1 MKKIKKLLIPSVSIT
16 IAASL
21 LTIACGNNEITKEQT
36 FDAKVESIHV
46 DNNSAII
53 KIKLTKTYK
62 TSEISLYLS
71 KPTQYDKPHISISS
85 NILTI
90 TFKNMKEN
98 TEYQVDSIFANKTE
112 LKFSQF
118 DKEKLRFKTLKNQ
131 EVKTDAEILSVNSD
145 SNSATFTLKLTNKNL
160 DVSKLSATLNPN
172 SNASITSKNDVVTIS
187 FKNLTPDTD
196 YHLSQLKV
204 GNTILKLSNSDN
216 NKLFFHTA
224 NISKKPQIT
233 QLSLSEDNSKL
244 YVKLANANKT
254 MFANTAKIKFE
265 NIDSVFT
272 SSLYDANTQI
282 LTFDISNI
290 TKPDNN
296 KLAISYLEIAN
307 NQYHSNLT
315 ITFNKT
321 NNPEIDSPEPETPP
335 KTNPGTGDNLGGTD
349 NSQNPPEQNNPKG
362 ENPSPT
368 TPDNSSNPIEKPR
381 PENDQFTIDSISL
394 TEVSKTSASLRISFS
409 SNSKLH
415 DPNEHTF
422 DAILSDS
429 VNLKVTNFREGSN
442 LYLNFNNLTANTT
455 YKLTSLKL
463 NNVTLNLPT
472 NNPTF
477 TTLNTNSEAFVSENF
492 KKVFNE
498 SHVFGTYS
506 QDLLNVNQYTDS
518 TDATIKADN
527 SLNQYFTFIESSDYN
542 QVSNEVLN
550 PPKNTQIINSTIAD
564 NTIKIQIKTVDLSDN
579 TSLTLKYK
587 KATKEQLN
595 TVSET
600 GVNAVVTNNLVTF
613 TINSLAA
620 NEFVKIT
627 GLYNNSNKINHF
639 SGLNSIF
646 ENKNYTTES
655 NAFEFSSE
663 NNFKAIRYQNG
674 LISLEFIATKKS
686 NQNSNVN
693 FPQYFI
699 KYKQNGSFQYKEFSR
714 SALEGSTNAR
724 KYNVFLQKNESFI
737 WDNYVDLVLQKNGD
751 SGSNYYDIEGFPG
764 FNSASGTLTNNYQN
778 PVLDVLSTK
787 VENNKVIVKYSQSL
801 NENINSIKLLV
812 KNLNP
817 FDPYSKLIEATVDKT
832 NKNASFNVS
841 LLPKNLS
848 KYIITAAQVGDEQT
862 GFSFLDKYKFQTN
875 VSAKTFNLTNFS
887 TYIDEN
893 NKKLYGSAK
902 FDFTNED
909 LKLFKNKW
917 IIFELKPEVQ
927 ADKLEA
933 YQFVLPT
940 TLKLIVPFEKLW
952 KFQIS
957 GYFENTKYTIS
968 KIYATEKQRMDMYY
982 DKFNFSANAQK
993 SFRYHFN
1000 YSTKGS
1006 SPYLLTNNN
1015 QTNAITTYNNSDLI
1029 TQSKNLTVDD
1039 LTGYWLNHESKS
1051 KIPYS
1056 LQNHYA
1062 LVEYERMWKYRALED
1077 DSTLAKKD
1085 FILVDDTGKELD
1097 YYFFTP
1103 REILAKTIFN
1113 FGENHHSIWIEKDLD
1128 EYKNWEN
1135 FQNETYFT
1143 FRFELENTK
1152 IITTKTNRNSSVP
1165 VPRGLLSFVN
1175 VSVSFKELLE
1185 RHTIEDASFTITARN
1200 EDALFNQTLAAMMKD
1215 RYSFKV
1221 TYDQNNKKLKL
1232 EVIPKNSDIY
1242 FTDILSEHILAN
1254 KSTAFVGN
1262 VFLTMNY
1269 VDNKVNPTKNPS
1281 YLAKALKDSM
1291 SISLTETIQSRQQAE
1306 EGKRNN
1312 SSYDKFQQTS
1322 KLKTEEGI
1330 VKRLYLEDKFDVLND
1345 VRKRTFAFDYHGRGT
1360 WGLFNKVK
1368 PDDPNDHRYYIVS
1381 NSHNIDLLDDGS
1393 SPSWVRAGQSLD
1405 GLNIEKRTRS
1415 NILSPIFLNR
1425 PTANTPNKEPILE
1438 NHGLG
1443 HNMIN
1448 NLSIEMV
1455 SHFFANGKSD
1465 EDSYKDPYFQ
1475 DFRDNYGNP
1484 LSRGEKY
1491 SDITVA
1497 IIDISWFENNFAN
1510 KNIDSTDFT
1519 FEGKKLSDDQKRII
1533 KFFLNW
1539 KTAKEIKISNEL
1551 LHQNAY
1557 NNLNWLVGSMPG
1569 QNSKNPDSPVGK
1581 NGQTRFR
1588 EYLLGNFRFQGNINS
1603 LGSLNHKNETI
1614 VYGWN
1619 SVDFAAGSSGSNV
1632 FDSQGNLAGLVTQ
1645 DQDGQT
1651 AEQGTAS
1658 IMLLDGQRIGYIG
1671 NGHNPQNPY
1680 SFYEKIRLLSY
1691 LFPERYGA
1699 KHFSEKPADLL

>member
-1 MKKIKKLLIPSVSIT
+1 MKKMKKILISSALVTTTLSAIT
-16 IAASL
+16 IS
-21 LTIACGNNEITKEQT
+21 CGNTEVKKEEN
-36 FDAKVESIHV
+36 FDAKVKSVNVH
-46 DNNSAII
+46 NNSAFV
-53 KIKLTKTYK
+53 KIQLLKTYK
-62 TSEISLYLS
+62 NTDISVYLS
-71 KPTQYDKPHISISS
+71 KPSQYDIPKISILSDT
-85 NILTI
+85 LTI
-90 TFKNMKEN
+90 SFHNLKAN
-98 TEYQVDSIFANKTE
+98 TEYQIDKIFARGSGELRLSQSDKLK
-112 LKFSQF
+112 LKF
-118 DKEKLRFKTLKNQ
+118 KTPKNEQ
-131 EVKTDAEILSVNSD
+131 NDKTDASILSVYSD
-145 SNSATFTLKLTNKNL
+145 STTAKISLKLTNKNL
-160 DVSKLSATLNPN
+160 DITKLFATLNPAA
-172 SNASITSKNDVVTIS
+172 NAVITTKNDIITIS
-187 FKNLTPDTD
+187 YNNLTPNTD
-196 YHLSQLKV
+196 YNLSQLKI
-204 GNTILKLSNSDN
+204 GNTILKLSISDQ
-216 NKLFFHTA
+216 NKLFFHTES
-224 NISKKPQIT
+224 IKQELQIT

-244 YVKLANANKT
+244 YVKLANANSS
-254 MFANTAKIKFE
+254 MFENKAKIKLK
-265 NIDSVFT
+265 NIANPIT
-272 SSLYDANTQI
+272 SKSYDESTNL
-282 LTFDISNI
+282 LTFNISNI
-290 TKPDNN
+290 TKPEDN
-296 KLAISYLEIAN
+296 KLIISYLEIAGN
-307 NQYHSNLT
+307 PYHSNLS
-315 ITFNKT
+315 ITFNTPTNQPQPEPGLETPPEDNKPIDQNPPT
-321 NNPEIDSPEPETPP
+321 DNNPE
-335 KTNPGTGDNLGGTD
+335 
-349 NSQNPPEQNNPKG
+349 
-362 ENPSPT
+362 PSKPNT
-368 TPDNSSNPIEKPR
+368 EEPR
-381 PENDQFTIDSISL
+381 PETDQFTINSIDV
-394 TEVSKTSASLRISFS
+394 TNVSTTSASLRISFTS
-409 SNSKLH
+409 DSKLH
-415 DPNEHTF
+415 DQNIHTF
-422 DAILSDS
+422 DSMLSDS
-429 VNLKVTNFREGSN
+429 ASLQVTNYSEGNN
-442 LYLNFNNLTANTT
+442 LYLNFSNLTSNTT
-455 YKLTSLKL
+455 YKLSSLKL
-463 NNVTLNLPT
+463 NNVALNLPDT
-472 NNPTF
+472 NPNF
-477 TTLNTNSEAFVSENF
+477 TTTNVSDETFVSENF
-492 KKVFNE
+492 KRVFNE
-498 SHVFGTYS
+498 SHVFGSYS
-506 QDLLNVNQYTDS
+506 KELLNANTYTDT
-518 TDATIKADN
+518 TDATIKADS
-527 SLNQYFTFIESSDYN
+527 SLSDYFSFIDSSDYN
-542 QVSNEVLN
+542 QVSNDVLI
-550 PPKNTQIINSTIAD
+550 PQKTTDIVKSTIA
-564 NTIKIQIKTVDLSDN
+564 NNGIKLEIKTVNLVNN
-579 TSLTLKYK
+579 TQLTLKYK
-587 KATKEQLN
+587 KASKEQLD
-595 TVSET
+595 TATESSIS
-600 GVNAVVTNNLVTF
+600 GAVNNNLVTF
-613 TINSLAA
+613 SISGLSTND
-620 NEFVKIT
+620 FVKIT
-627 GLYNNSNKINHF
+627 GLSNDSNPIEHF
-639 SGLNSIF
+639 SGLNIVY

-655 NAFEFSSE
+655 SAFEFSSE
-663 NNFKAIRYQNG
+663 TNFEAKRWSNNG
-674 LISLEFIATKKS
+674 VSLEFFATKKS
-686 NQNSNVN
+686 DADSSVD
-693 FPQYFI
+693 FPKYFI
-699 KYKQNGSFQYKEFSR
+699 KYKQNNTFGYKELNR
-714 SALEGSTNAR
+714 SAIDGSSNVR
-724 KYNVFLQKNESFI
+724 KYNTYLAPNEAFIFDNYVGLSLQKN
-737 WDNYVDLVLQKNGD
+737 
-751 SGSNYYDIEGFPG
+751 SGSDSKYYDVKYFPG
-764 FNSASGTLTNNYQN
+764 FNSSSGQLTNNYQN
-778 PVLDVLSTK
+778 PILNVLSSK
-787 VENNKVIVKYSQSL
+787 VENNKVVVRYSESIQDS
-801 NENINSIKLLV
+801 ISSIKFLV

-817 FDPYSKLIEATVDKT
+817 FDPYSKLINATVDKT
-832 NKNASFNVS
+832 NNSASFDVS
-841 LLPKNLS
+841 VLPKNIS
-848 KYIITAAQVGDEQT
+848 NYIITAAQLGEQQT
-862 GFSFLDKYKFQTN
+862 GFSFLDKYKFSTPI
-875 VSAKTFNLTNFS
+875 STKTFNLSSFT
-887 TYIDEN
+887 TYIDQN
-893 NKKLYGSAK
+893 NKKLYGSVK
-902 FDFTNED
+902 FNFDAQD

-917 IIFELKPEVQ
+917 IVFELKPEIKEGN
-927 ADKLEA
+927 ADA

-982 DKFNFSANAQK
+982 DKFEISNNTEK

-1000 YSTKGS
+1000 YSSKGS
-1006 SPYLLTNNN
+1006 SPYLLTNNFEVN
-1015 QTNAITTYNNSDLI
+1015 TTTSYNDNDLI
-1029 TQSKNLTVDD
+1029 TQNKNLTVDD
-1039 LTGYWLNHESKS
+1039 LIGYWLNKETKS

-1056 LQNHYA
+1056 LQNHFA
-1062 LVEYERMWKYRALED
+1062 LVEYERMWKYRTLED
-1077 DSTLAKKD
+1077 DSTLAKKN
-1085 FILVDDTGKELD
+1085 FILVDDSGNQLD

-1103 REILAKTIFN
+1103 REILANTIFK
-1113 FGENHHSIWIEKDLD
+1113 FGEKHHSIWIEKDLD
-1128 EYKNWEN
+1128 EYKNWED
-1135 FQNETYFT
+1135 FKNETYFT

-1200 EDALFNQTLAAMMKD
+1200 EDALFNQTLVAIMKD
-1215 RYSFKV
+1215 RYSFKI